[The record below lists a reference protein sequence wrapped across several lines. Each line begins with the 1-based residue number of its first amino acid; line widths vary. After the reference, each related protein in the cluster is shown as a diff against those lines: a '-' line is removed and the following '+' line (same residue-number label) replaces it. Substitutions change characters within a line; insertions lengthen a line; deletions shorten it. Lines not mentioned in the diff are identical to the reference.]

1 MTVGD
6 FEDLLQEFEEALA
19 TEQGGDT
26 GDDDEANDITDRRE
40 RLLRYVTRLELE
52 ATSRPCSV
60 EFEYDLHETV
70 RIPALSCEGLVTG
83 RLECIRGVRYEV
95 AWWMN
100 GSRRTEY
107 LYGWELARVER
118 PAKERP

>member
-1 MTVGD
+1 VKAIVVC
-6 FEDLLQEFEEALA
+6 EE
-19 TEQGGDT
+19 
-26 GDDDEANDITDRRE
+26 
-40 RLLRYVTRLELE
+40 VK
-52 ATSRPCSV
+52 
-60 EFEYDLHETV
+60 
-70 RIPALSCEGLVTG
+70 
-83 RLECIRGVRYEV
+83 EV